1 MIRLIVDSSCDL
13 KQSEI
18 KEDFVTVLPMT
29 ITFDNE
35 DYYDGVTINNQEF
48 YQKLSQAKELPRTS
62 QVNTSTFLE
71 QYKLAQKNNEDVLV
85 LTISSEL
92 SGTINSARIAKEE
105 LGMQNIELVD
115 SRLVTFAYKALVNEA
130 IKLIKEGKSLIELRD
145 ELLALREKVILLAVI
160 GDLKYLI
167 MGGRL
172 SRAKGFVANALSIK
186 PILTMV
192 DGKLD
197 ICKKVVGVQKG
208 YIAIADLINKNYD
221 VDYSRPQY
229 VGHSAN
235 ENMAL
240 DLQKVLLEK
249 TKIRP
254 QEICELGPTVGT
266 HAGPGCTGV
275 AFFIK

>member
-105 LGMQNIELVD
+105 SGMQNIELVD

>member
-71 QYKLAQKNNEDVLV
+71 QYKLAQKNKEDVLV

-208 YIAIADLINKNYD
+208 YIAIADLISKNYD

>member
-71 QYKLAQKNNEDVLV
+71 QYKLAQKNKEDVLV